1 MAWWIKQLVHPSW
14 HIACVSVGF
23 VFGVWLAS
31 VILAPEFL
39 GLLGALCI
47 ASALLFRFRFLLLI
61 GCVGGA
67 LIGLSYGAATLGDRS
82 VYGLLVG
89 KEITFSGT
97 VREDPSQTA
106 SGDTSLQLKD
116 INISGH
122 SFSGSV
128 FVTTRATDA
137 LRGDIVTISGKF
149 SDGFGSFNASVRRAT
164 VIKVI
169 RPEPGDIGRRVRDWF
184 ASNVREQI
192 KDPQAS
198 LGVGFLTGQK
208 SALPTDLAEALK
220 IAGLTHIVVASGYN
234 LTILVRLS
242 RRLFV
247 KVSKYLSAVSSSFM
261 IIAFVSVT
269 GMSPSMTRA
278 GLVSGLSLLTWYY
291 GHNFHALVLLPF
303 AAAITVLIEPS
314 YAWGDLGWQLS
325 FAAFAGVMVFAPLL
339 QRYFFGEQ
347 EPGVLR
353 QILGETIAAHAVTI
367 PVIAMSFGITSNVAI
382 LANLLVVPL
391 VPLAMLL
398 TFAVGI
404 LQIFHIPF
412 IFVIAMPT
420 EWLLT
425 YMTSSATFLSELP
438 WAQSEIQLEWW
449 GWAIYIAIIIVACIW
464 MASAVRGGPIED
476 ASLRPPVPGLRR
488 SRQ

>member
-31 VILAPEFL
+31 IILAPEWL
-39 GLLGALCI
+39 GLLGALCVT
-47 ASALLFRFRFLLLI
+47 SALLFRFRFLLLV
-61 GCVGGA
+61 GCVGGT

-82 VYGLLVG
+82 VYDLLVG
-89 KEITFSGT
+89 KELTLSGV

-106 SGDTSLQLKD
+106 SGDASLQLKD
-116 INISGH
+116 ISIAEH

-128 FVTTRATDA
+128 FVTTRSTDA
-137 LRGDIVTISGKF
+137 LRGDIVTLRGVF
-149 SDGFGSFNASVRRAT
+149 SDGFGSFNGSIRRAT

-169 RPEPGDIGRRVRDWF
+169 RPEPGDIGRKVRDWF
-184 ASNVREQI
+184 AGNVREQI

-208 SALPTDLAEALK
+208 SALPADLAESLK

-247 KVSKYLSAVSSSFM
+247 RVSKYLSAVSSSFM

-291 GHNFHALVLLPF
+291 GHNFYALVLLPF
-303 AAAITVLIEPS
+303 AAAITVLLEPS
-314 YAWGDLGWQLS
+314 YVWGDLGWQLS
-325 FAAFAGVMVFAPLL
+325 FAAFAGVMILAPLL

-353 QILGETIAAHAVTI
+353 QILGETIAAHAVTV
-367 PVIAMSFGITSNVAI
+367 PVIAMSFGITSNVAV

-398 TFAVGI
+398 TFIVGI
-404 LQIFHIPF
+404 LQIFHMPF
-412 IFVIAMPT
+412 VFVVAVPT

-425 YMTSSATFLSELP
+425 YMTSSATFLSDLS

-449 GWAIYIAIIIVACIW
+449 GWAMYIMAIVAACFW
-464 MASAVRGGPIED
+464 MSYATRRVSSED
-476 ASLRPPVPGLRR
+476 VSLRPPVPGLQQ